1 MGQTTRLGK
10 TLDTIKQNVIVPMV
24 EKVAELEANMKFG
37 TEDVYCNVCG
47 QPLWKQIDDSVR
59 QGNYEYKYTDNSGIQ
74 QRTLNN
80 DKIIQTLSLV
90 WNDKDVPLN
99 KAQIVKKVLQD
110 AGIENTD
117 NFFQPDLPNQQLS
130 ELPQNMP
137 FNMPAGLLRQA

>member
-1 MGQTTRLGK
+1 MGK

-37 TEDVYCNVCG
+37 TENVYCNVCG

-74 QRTLNN
+74 QRFLNN

-110 AGIENTD
+110 SGIENTD
-117 NFFQPDLPNQQLS
+117 KFFQPDLPNQQLS
-130 ELPQNMP
+130 ELTQNMP
-137 FNMPAGLLRQA
+137 FNLPNEFLRQA